1 MVTIK
6 NKEKDKTVKTSKS
19 FFTSLQEEVKTQR
32 KEKSAEKK
40 RKKENIKIASLK
52 L

>member
-1 MVTIK
+1 
-6 NKEKDKTVKTSKS
+6 
-19 FFTSLQEEVKTQR
+19 LQEEVKTQR

-40 RKKENIKIASLK
+40 RKIENIKIASIK